1 MAPNNPQQVVTN
13 EHLEPI
19 WKKIDEH
26 AQKHEAISVD
36 LAVVKGDIK
45 NIIRDQGQICKT
57 LYETKTEVVTR
68 QEMLS
73 DKLDGIKNENLI
85 EKGRALERSRIPQL
99 ITAVFI
105 ILQIIVIV
113 TSYLKH

>member
-1 MAPNNPQQVVTN
+1 MAPGNQNQAVTH

-26 AQKHEAISVD
+26 AQMHGETKLEI
-36 LAVVKGDIK
+36 AVVKGDVK
-45 NIIRDQGQICKT
+45 NIIKDQGQICKT

-73 DKLDGIKNENLI
+73 EKLDGIKNENLI
-85 EKGRALERSRIPQL
+85 EKGRQLERSRMPQIIGLVL
-99 ITAVFI
+99 IV
-105 ILQIIVIV
+105 LQILVIAR
-113 TSYLKH
+113 TFIKP